1 MKILA
6 GFLAGAILGA
16 GALYF
21 WSMYESNAPSAL
33 SNQVSNIT
41 NDKSLPENQDNLEP
55 GVFHPSTCSLK
66 TDGAVYSNVERI
78 NIASSAAWGTPFYYV
93 IGILRGETIVLPLL
107 PEEINDDGT
116 SVNLE
121 RAVNILGEDLTLAL
135 ESVGDFDAAL
145 CTAKVNISL
154 PKGD

>member
-1 MKILA
+1 
-6 GFLAGAILGA
+6 
-16 GALYF
+16 
-21 WSMYESNAPSAL
+21 
-33 SNQVSNIT
+33 
-41 NDKSLPENQDNLEP
+41 
-55 GVFHPSTCSLK
+55 
-66 TDGAVYSNVERI
+66 
-78 NIASSAAWGTPFYYV
+78 
-93 IGILRGETIVLPLL
+93 LRGETIVLPLL